1 MGGKLMARA
10 CPMERGGGEAKV
22 GAQASLQGG
31 GERNAL

>member
-1 MGGKLMARA
+1 
-10 CPMERGGGEAKV
+10 MERGGGEAKV